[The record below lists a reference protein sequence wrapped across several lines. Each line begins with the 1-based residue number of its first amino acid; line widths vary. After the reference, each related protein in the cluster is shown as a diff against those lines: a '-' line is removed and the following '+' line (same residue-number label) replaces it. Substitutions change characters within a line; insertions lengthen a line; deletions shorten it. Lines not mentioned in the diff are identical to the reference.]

1 VLRTRSEHTFRLHG
15 STGDAQVLRE
25 HRWYSP
31 SDASRKRG
39 ELKALLMCLAE
50 EASTRV
56 KYQVTK
62 GI

>member
-1 VLRTRSEHTFRLHG
+1 M
-15 STGDAQVLRE
+15 LRE